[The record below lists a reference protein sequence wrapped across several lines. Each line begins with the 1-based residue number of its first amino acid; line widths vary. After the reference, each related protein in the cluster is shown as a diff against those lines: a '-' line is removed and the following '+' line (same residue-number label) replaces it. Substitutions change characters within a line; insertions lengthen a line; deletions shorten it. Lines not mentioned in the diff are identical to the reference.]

1 MIYNLN
7 HIKFAKC
14 EECLT
19 LWGYEEKDLW
29 ITTDKGYNI
38 FDCEDFTFVEK
49 YFNCPGCHTRIVVT
63 RDEKVE

>member
-7 HIKFAKC
+7 YHKFAKC

-29 ITTDKGYNI
+29 IATDRGYNI
-38 FDCEDFTFVEK
+38 FELENFTFVEK
-49 YFNCPGCHTRIVVT
+49 YFECPRCRTRIVVA
-63 RDEKVE
+63 RDEKVK